1 MRTQINLTIMGSQ
14 NSNKSVILQDFVQK
28 YNLNGEPIQQFNILK
43 IIKDIPIMFKINYIE
58 TNFEHVDT
66 FKTVM
71 SESNVVIICFDSSQ
85 QETVDKVQYYIPLL
99 RMTKQQILIVDTS
112 SSFQQQNVQLVLYV
126 KELLEEFQ
134 IQTIEKQNIVEKI
147 VEYNMK

>member
-14 NSNKSVILQDFVQK
+14 NSNKNVILQDFVQN
-28 YNLNGEPIQQFNILK
+28 YNLNAEPIQQFNILK
-43 IIKDIPIMFKINYIE
+43 IIKDIPIMFQINYIE
-58 TNFEHVDT
+58 TNFEHIDT

-99 RMTKQQILIVDTS
+99 KMTKQQILIVDTS
-112 SSFQQQNVQLVLYV
+112 SSFQQQNVQFVLYV

-147 VEYNMK
+147 VEYNLK

>member
-14 NSNKSVILQDFVQK
+14 NSNKNVILQDFVQK